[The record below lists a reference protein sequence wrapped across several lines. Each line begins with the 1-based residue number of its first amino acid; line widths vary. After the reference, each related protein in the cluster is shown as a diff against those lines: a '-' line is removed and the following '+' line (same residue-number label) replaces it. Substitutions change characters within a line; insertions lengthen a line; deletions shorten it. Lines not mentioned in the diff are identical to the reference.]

1 MYAEKK
7 KTKKQTNKQTKAKKP
22 HTNTVTVHLTK
33 DHHHGNEEI
42 AEGSIHKAN

>member
-7 KTKKQTNKQTKAKKP
+7 KKNRKKPQTNKQKS
-22 HTNTVTVHLTK
+22 HTDTVTVHLTK
-33 DHHHGNEEI
+33 DCHHGNEEN